1 VYLAEAACYVKH
13 YKFEVQPS
21 WTSYVEDDDARGI
34 EARAKPY
41 PKPYTLARVEVI
53 SPCRG
58 RFDLP
63 GERFFSREYFKRCR
77 LFWRQST
84 TRDGRGG
91 TQRTGIA
98 RPVGTNEVEERASLD
113 SSD

>member
-1 VYLAEAACYVKH
+1 MEQCAHCVDRGGTTAGTRAACRCEPYPKP
-13 YKFEVQPS
+13 Y
-21 WTSYVEDDDARGI
+21 T
-34 EARAKPY
+34 KPY
-41 PKPYTLARVEVI
+41 PKPCTLARVEVI

-84 TRDGRGG
+84 TRDGRVG
-91 TQRTGIA
+91 TERTGIA

-113 SSD
+113 TSD